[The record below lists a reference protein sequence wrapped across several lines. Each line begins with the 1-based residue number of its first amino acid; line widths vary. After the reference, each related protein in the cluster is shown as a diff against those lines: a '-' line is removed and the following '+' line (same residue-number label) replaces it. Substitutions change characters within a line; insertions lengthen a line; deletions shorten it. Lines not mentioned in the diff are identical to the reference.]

1 MPQIHAGSIAIEKFR
16 LDATMNSIEFEDEV
30 AKITELKSAEALEK
44 EAARKAKF
52 VKEPQ

>member
-1 MPQIHAGSIAIEKFR
+1 MPEIHAGTAAIEAFKR
-16 LDATMNSIEFEDEV
+16 DETMNSIEFGDKV
-30 AKITELKSAEALEK
+30 AEIKERKSAEALEK